1 MRYVKKTL
9 AAALMLFAV
18 FLLTGMKS
26 EAARHLFDVTVKDG
40 YSTQK
45 IPMYYGTSP
54 SGHMAYYTNQPTV
67 YVAPGAKTVRFSV
80 TNVTDAGCGNFS
92 FQNDTLAMPGSD
104 AKMNLFNYYTNG
116 KRRAYMF
123 TVKKLTAPKI
133 TWFRVAYPT
142 GRKVLKISS
151 KKAAQIKFVVTADRK
166 ANTQISITD
175 RKGRLVWEKK
185 LKSSAKMKYVV
196 SWRGLAGSRNKL
208 GIKRGRAIPNG
219 TYRITVK
226 SSIPYGK
233 RSITARKTIHIKVER

>member
-1 MRYVKKTL
+1 
-9 AAALMLFAV
+9 
-18 FLLTGMKS
+18 
-26 EAARHLFDVTVKDG
+26 
-40 YSTQK
+40 
-45 IPMYYGTSP
+45 
-54 SGHMAYYTNQPTV
+54 MAYYTNQPTV

-208 GIKRGRAIPNG
+208 GNKAGPRDSERDLPDYREILHTIRKAVHYCPENHTHQGGAVTVRQGRTVAKKEDTMAEYKRVRHTFEP
-219 TYRITVK
+219 V
-226 SSIPYGK
+226 
-233 RSITARKTIHIKVER
+233 